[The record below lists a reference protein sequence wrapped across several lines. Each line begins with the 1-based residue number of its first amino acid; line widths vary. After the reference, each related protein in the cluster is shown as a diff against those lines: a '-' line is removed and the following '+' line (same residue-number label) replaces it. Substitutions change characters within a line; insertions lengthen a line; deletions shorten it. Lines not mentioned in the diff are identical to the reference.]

1 MAHPEEHG
9 MAGPRYSETVPASRL
24 ARLLLGGAALLLLA
38 LALVLVAGGETL
50 AAVGAAVVSIALFAA
65 FRTFGTLHLEVGDE
79 ELRASFGNFSQRIA
93 FDRIRAVA
101 VERYEWLPHGG
112 WGIRFGLRRRR
123 AYSVPFRRRG
133 VRVELP
139 DARWH
144 FSSEHP
150 EELAAALQRALDD
163 RREAS

>member
-1 MAHPEEHG
+1 MA
-9 MAGPRYSETVPASRL
+9 AARYSETVPASRL

-38 LALVLVAGGETL
+38 LAVVLVAGGERL
-50 AAVGAAVVSIALFAA
+50 AAVGAVVVSIALFAA
-65 FRTFGTLHLEVGDE
+65 FRTFGTLHLEVGDD

-93 FDRIRAVA
+93 YEQIRALA

-123 AYSVPFRRRG
+123 AYSVPFCRRG
-133 VRVELP
+133 IRVELL

-150 EELAAALQRALDD
+150 EELAAALQRAMDA
-163 RREAS
+163 RRETN

>member
-1 MAHPEEHG
+1 MGDA
-9 MAGPRYSETVPASRL
+9 RYSETVAASGL
-24 ARLLLGGAALLLLA
+24 ARLLLGGAALLSLA
-38 LALVLVAGGETL
+38 FAVVLFAGGETL
-50 AAVGAAVVSIALFAA
+50 AAIGASVVGLALFAA
-65 FRTFGTLHLEVGDE
+65 FRTFGTLHLELGHE

-93 FDRIRAVA
+93 LDQIRAVA

>member
-1 MAHPEEHG
+1 
-9 MAGPRYSETVPASRL
+9 MAGPRYAETVPASGL
-24 ARLLLGGAALLLLA
+24 ARLLFGGAAVLSLA
-38 LALVLVAGGETL
+38 LAVVLFAGGEAL
-50 AAVGAAVVSIALFAA
+50 AAVGAGVVGVALFAA
-65 FRTFGTLHLEVGDE
+65 FRTFGTLHIEVGDE
-79 ELRASFGNFSQRIA
+79 ELHASFGNFSQRIA
-93 FDRIRAVA
+93 LERIRAVA
-101 VERYEWLPHGG
+101 VERYEWLPHFG

-150 EELAAALQRALDD
+150 EMLAAALQRALDD
-163 RREAS
+163 PREAS